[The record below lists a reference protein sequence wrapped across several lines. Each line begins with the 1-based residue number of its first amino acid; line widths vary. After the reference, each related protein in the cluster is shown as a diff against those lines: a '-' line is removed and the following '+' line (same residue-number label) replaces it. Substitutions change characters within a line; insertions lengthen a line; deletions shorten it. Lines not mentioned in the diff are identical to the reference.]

1 MGKINYV
8 NGASSFWLTDAF
20 DVASFKDQNNRI
32 DYTKLASTQ
41 RAIANFVN
49 IVTGKQIPVEFQTN
63 SDTSYT
69 DGRRVVIGTNLN
81 GKNFDSTVGLALHE
95 GSHIVHTKFDILS
108 FFSSNIR
115 LRGVD
120 PNLDMTDADELIIKN
135 LLNWV
140 EDRRIDY
147 LIYTKAPGYRMYY
160 DAMYDKYFND
170 RAIDKALKDGIKNK
184 ETLEDYFF
192 HIINFTNPNR
202 NLNELEI
209 LLDIWN
215 LIDLKNISR
224 LENTTDALDVA
235 CNIYKK
241 LKKHLKEKESPEEDC
256 DINDVGDTTN
266 PGGSAKS
273 TDSVPEED
281 GDINDVGDTPASADT
296 TNPDGSVE
304 NTADLTPRQKTILDN
319 AILRQKQ
326 FLSGNIKKPGK
337 LNKGQ
342 SNIIRALKE
351 AGTESMP
358 VDLGDEIVD
367 TVIINKL
374 TTNIIE
380 TLPELFGDLNNPNT
394 QQIQCVETGIRLGK
408 ILGRKLN
415 LRNENRTLKHT
426 RLVTGKIDRRLLSQ
440 LGYDNVNVFHRIV
453 ADQYKDYFIHISIDA
468 SGSMWG
474 IKFRRAITSAI
485 AIAQAASMTTGI
497 RIQISL
503 RGTACIPTNG
513 KEKCVTIIAYDSAV
527 DKMIKIRRLFK
538 YLTTFGLTPE
548 GVAFTSIEKSLRRAG
563 NGVESIFINYS
574 DGYPTSCGG
583 RLDPALFTRNTIKRF
598 REHGIGILSYFISQ
612 HADKKADVGD
622 TFKYMYG
629 PDAKN
634 IDPEN
639 MLDVA
644 KTINSKFLE
653 KS

>member
-241 LKKHLKEKESPEEDC
+241 LK
-256 DINDVGDTTN
+256 I
-266 PGGSAKS
+266 
-273 TDSVPEED
+273 
-281 GDINDVGDTPASADT
+281 
-296 TNPDGSVE
+296 
-304 NTADLTPRQKTILDN
+304 DLVMCIL
-319 AILRQKQ
+319 
-326 FLSGNIKKPGK
+326 
-337 LNKGQ
+337 
-342 SNIIRALKE
+342 
-351 AGTESMP
+351 
-358 VDLGDEIVD
+358 
-367 TVIINKL
+367 
-374 TTNIIE
+374 
-380 TLPELFGDLNNPNT
+380 
-394 QQIQCVETGIRLGK
+394 
-408 ILGRKLN
+408 
-415 LRNENRTLKHT
+415 
-426 RLVTGKIDRRLLSQ
+426 
-440 LGYDNVNVFHRIV
+440 
-453 ADQYKDYFIHISIDA
+453 
-468 SGSMWG
+468 
-474 IKFRRAITSAI
+474 
-485 AIAQAASMTTGI
+485 
-497 RIQISL
+497 
-503 RGTACIPTNG
+503 
-513 KEKCVTIIAYDSAV
+513 
-527 DKMIKIRRLFK
+527 
-538 YLTTFGLTPE
+538 
-548 GVAFTSIEKSLRRAG
+548 
-563 NGVESIFINYS
+563 
-574 DGYPTSCGG
+574 
-583 RLDPALFTRNTIKRF
+583 
-598 REHGIGILSYFISQ
+598 
-612 HADKKADVGD
+612 
-622 TFKYMYG
+622 
-629 PDAKN
+629 
-634 IDPEN
+634 
-639 MLDVA
+639 
-644 KTINSKFLE
+644 
-653 KS
+653 